1 MEIIDL
7 RKCATDFGD
16 LCYPRINDDV
26 LLSFANGLAVNRSVK
41 HFLLD
46 DMSDRIGPTGWSKF
60 YQTLFGERI
69 LDTYHSNHALE
80 KLHSDDEKSAWFNF
94 LFPRDLRMC
103 LSINRGNDRIQAARL
118 KIIWKHFSGRVINVQ
133 PLTDMELNVLPHAIA
148 WIGRDSN
155 DHRREELSLM
165 FQFVRSM
172 PALLGRSQ
180 RVSTMIECCTSA
192 LTVDVSVV
200 ISKYVGL
207 D

>member
-1 MEIIDL
+1 MPTLGTNNSRLRELDLRDNATVSRQGWKDFSLLLENPICCLEIIDL
-7 RKCATDFGD
+7 RKCATDWGD
-16 LCYPRINDDV
+16 FCYPRINDDV

-94 LFPRDLRMC
+94 LSPRDLEMC
-103 LSINRGNDRIQAARL
+103 LSINRGNDRIQAAWL
-118 KIIWKHFSGRVINVQ
+118 KIIWKHFSGRVISVQ

-155 DHRREELSLM
+155 DHR
-165 FQFVRSM
+165 
-172 PALLGRSQ
+172 
-180 RVSTMIECCTSA
+180 
-192 LTVDVSVV
+192 
-200 ISKYVGL
+200 
-207 D
+207 